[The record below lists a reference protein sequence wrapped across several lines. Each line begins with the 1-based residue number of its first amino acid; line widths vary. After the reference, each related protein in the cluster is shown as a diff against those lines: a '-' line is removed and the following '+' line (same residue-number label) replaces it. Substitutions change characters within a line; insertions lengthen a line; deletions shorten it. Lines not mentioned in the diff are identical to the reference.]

1 MKDVG
6 YLVKHRDGIRG
17 ERGFY
22 YNYILASN
30 GLFVEAE
37 NPLIAAKMLVA
48 ECEIRGLAPL
58 LEDLVL
64 TYGSIPQRFFDLALS
79 TFLAYPE
86 HEYYAAV
93 IGDKGYHF
101 HVPVQNRE
109 EGSVVYEVGDSV
121 VLDIHSHGS
130 MPAGFSTQDNLD
142 EQGMKIFAVVGNL
155 NATPVVK
162 LRLGVY
168 GYFRTLCWKDVFDGT
183 LTGATED
190 DREEVIP
197 IDGLRCI
204 TQKHTPEV

>member
-6 YLVKHRDGIRG
+6 YLVKHPDGIRG
-17 ERGFY
+17 ERGIY

-30 GLFVEAE
+30 GLFIEAE
-37 NPLIAAKMLVA
+37 NPLVAAKVFVA
-48 ECEIRGLAPL
+48 ECEIRGLAPMKPNF
-58 LEDLVL
+58 VL
-64 TYGSIPQRFFDLALS
+64 TYGSIPQRFFDQALS
-79 TFLAYPE
+79 RFLAYPE
-86 HEYYAAV
+86 NEYYTAV

-101 HVPVQNRE
+101 YVPVQDRN
-109 EGSVVYEVGDSV
+109 EGSVVYEAGDSV
-121 VLDIHSHGS
+121 VLEMHSHGS
-130 MPAGFSTQDNLD
+130 MPAGFSSQDDKD
-142 EQGMKIFAVVGNL
+142 EQGMKLFAVVGNL

-197 IDGLRCI
+197 IDGVRCI
-204 TQKHTPEV
+204 PQTHAPDV